1 MLDKK
6 KTVTPRKSVRGPG
19 RPVIGRDEQNDA
31 RNKILDI
38 AEKLFG
44 EHGWNATSLRDIA
57 AEAEVNPAMITYY
70 FGTKKNLLE
79 VVFKRRGTEIAANWV
94 KGIDA
99 LEARPGP
106 GPSVYELLRTYL
118 SVGFHT
124 KKEGPSGE
132 AFVKLQARVHNE
144 TDEFFFRLR
153 REVYDAA
160 TQRYIAALE
169 RALPEV
175 DPADINWRM
184 IFVIGSYLYMLAGVD
199 RLNDLS
205 GGRFV
210 AIDIDEATDRATKF
224 MAGGMCT
231 ESTYN
236 KSTVER
242 GKNKEQ
248 KTRARARVKKPS
260 T

>member
-1 MLDKK
+1 
-6 KTVTPRKSVRGPG
+6 
-19 RPVIGRDEQNDA
+19 
-31 RNKILDI
+31 
-38 AEKLFG
+38 LFG
-44 EHGWNATSLRDIA
+44 ERGWSATSLRDIA

-79 VVFKRRGTEIAANWV
+79 VVFKRRGTEIAENWV
-94 KGIDA
+94 KRINA

-106 GPSVYELLRTYL
+106 GPTVYELLHAYL

-124 KKEGPSGE
+124 KKEGPSGA

-144 TDEFFFRLR
+144 TGEFFFRLR

-169 RALPEV
+169 RVLPEV

-205 GGRFV
+205 GGRFT

-224 MAGGMCT
+224 MVGGMCT
-231 ESTYN
+231 ASTYDD
-236 KSTVER
+236 SSGR
-242 GKNKEQ
+242 GAKKKQ
-248 KTRARARVKKPS
+248 KPRARAAAKKS
-260 T
+260 SK